1 MPNKKKKGFRRHLRD
16 SQSIVRQTYTCRQ
29 SKRKLWSEAQMSGAL
44 DAVTNGELKVS
55 EAVVKYGVPRQTLRD
70 RLTGHIVHSTN
81 PGPKPYL
88 TKEEEELLTDH
99 LILSAK
105 LGYGKTRMQTMD
117 LVERYINEKP
127 GNDKEVRISSG
138 WWDKF
143 MKRNPSLRLRCGD
156 STAGVRME
164 AVNTENINDYFDLL
178 QDVFEKKGFANHPE
192 AIYNMDETGMPLEP
206 HPPRV
211 VA

>member
-1 MPNKKKKGFRRHLRD
+1 
-16 SQSIVRQTYTCRQ
+16 
-29 SKRKLWSEAQMSGAL
+29 MSGAL

-70 RLTGHIVHSTN
+70 RLTGRVVHSTN

-88 TKEEEELLTDH
+88 TKDEEELLTDH

-127 GNDKEVRISSG
+127 GSDKEVRISGG
-138 WWDKF
+138 W
-143 MKRNPSLRLRCGD
+143 
-156 STAGVRME
+156 
-164 AVNTENINDYFDLL
+164 
-178 QDVFEKKGFANHPE
+178 
-192 AIYNMDETGMPLEP
+192 
-206 HPPRV
+206 
-211 VA
+211 